1 MTEFDHFVDR
11 PPENSDTL
19 LMMEGVTLS
28 NNQLNASD
36 QGRSRMSRVERIP
49 AQRHAAI
56 LEHLRANGAASI
68 SELTEAM
75 AASPSTVRRDLDYL
89 AERGYVERTHGGATL
104 SATITE
110 VESSITSH
118 IAQREKTAI
127 GRFAVS
133 WVKPNMTIIFDSG
146 TTVLEAARA
155 ISESNLP
162 ITAITNDLGIAQVL
176 GGSGNNQVIVPGG
189 TLRPGSQ
196 TLLGNP
202 GAAFLRG
209 IHVDLA
215 FLGTHAIT
223 DNLLTDS
230 SLDLADV
237 KRAMIQAA
245 RHVVVLVDSSKFGPT
260 CNFDIC
266 TLAEID
272 EVISDSRLSESN
284 RKATEAHGVKVSIA
298 QVIE

>member
-1 MTEFDHFVDR
+1 MPRVDR
-11 PPENSDTL
+11 IPP
-19 LMMEGVTLS
+19 
-28 NNQLNASD
+28 
-36 QGRSRMSRVERIP
+36 
-49 AQRHAAI
+49 QRHAAI

-68 SELTEAM
+68 QELTGAL

-104 SATITE
+104 SASSTE

-118 IAQREKTAI
+118 IAQKEKAAI
-127 GRFAVS
+127 GRLAVS
-133 WVKPNMTIIFDSG
+133 WVKANMTIIFDSG

-155 ISESNLP
+155 IADSNLP
-162 ITAITNDLGIAQVL
+162 ITAVTNDLGIAQIL
-176 GGSGNNQVIVPGG
+176 GSNGRNQVIVPGG

-230 SLDLADV
+230 SLDLAEV
-237 KRAMIQAA
+237 KRAMIEAA
-245 RHVVVLVDSSKFGPT
+245 RHVVVLADSNKFGPT
-260 CNFDIC
+260 CSFDIC

-272 EVISDSRLSESN
+272 EVISDSRLSDMD
-284 RKATEAHGVKVSIA
+284 RTATEAHGVKVSIA
-298 QVIE
+298 RVGE

>member
-1 MTEFDHFVDR
+1 MAK
-11 PPENSDTL
+11 
-19 LMMEGVTLS
+19 
-28 NNQLNASD
+28 NQTSASD
-36 QGRSRMSRVERIP
+36 QDRSRTPRVERIP

-56 LEHLRANGAASI
+56 LEHLRTRGAASI
-68 SELTEAM
+68 PELTEAM

-104 SATITE
+104 STGSTE
-110 VESSITSH
+110 VDSSISSH
-118 IAQREKTAI
+118 IAQREKAAI
-127 GRFAVS
+127 GRLTVN
-133 WVKPNMTIIFDSG
+133 WVRADMTIIFDSG

-155 ISESNLP
+155 IADSELP
-162 ITAITNDLGIAQVL
+162 ITAITNDLSIAQIL
-176 GGSGNNQVIVPGG
+176 GGKGNNQVIVPGG

-202 GAAFLRG
+202 GATFLRG

-245 RHVVVLVDSSKFGPT
+245 RQVVVLADSSKFGPT

-266 TLAEID
+266 TLSEID
-272 EVISDSRLSESN
+272 EVISDDGLSEAD
-284 RKATEAHGVKVSIA
+284 RKTTESHGAKVSIA
-298 QVIE
+298 QVVE

>member
-1 MTEFDHFVDR
+1 M
-11 PPENSDTL
+11 P
-19 LMMEGVTLS
+19 
-28 NNQLNASD
+28 
-36 QGRSRMSRVERIP
+36 RVERIP

-56 LEHLRANGAASI
+56 LEHLRVRGAASI
-68 SELTEAM
+68 PELTEAM

-104 SATITE
+104 SASSTE

-118 IAQREKTAI
+118 IAQKEKAAI
-127 GRFAVS
+127 GRLAVD
-133 WVKPNMTIIFDSG
+133 WVKANMTIIFDSG

-155 ISESNLP
+155 ISDSNLP
-162 ITAITNDLGIAQVL
+162 ITAITNDLGIAQIL
-176 GGSGNNQVIVPGG
+176 GGKGQNQVIVPGG

-209 IHVDLA
+209 IHVDMV

-230 SLDLADV
+230 SLNLADV

-272 EVISDSRLSESN
+272 EIISDNGLSEID